1 VPDTLQFDDEI
12 AARQYNIFAQADI
25 ETGQNFLI
33 SAGISYN
40 NYGYGF
46 TRLNNRPVKEINKIF
61 DPVLV
66 PRISLLYKIGTNY
79 RLYTTVSQGYSP
91 PTIDEIVPSTGVFN
105 SNLDAEEATNY
116 EMGFR
121 GELIPHKLFTEA
133 AAYYFNLNNTIVTRR
148 DAAGQNIL

>member
-1 VPDTLQFDDEI
+1 
-12 AARQYNIFAQADI
+12 
-25 ETGQNFLI
+25 
-33 SAGISYN
+33 
-40 NYGYGF
+40 
-46 TRLNNRPVKEINKIF
+46 
-61 DPVLV
+61 LV

-116 EMGFR
+116 EIGFR
-121 GELIPHKLFTEA
+121 GELIPHKLFTEV

-148 DAAGQNIL
+148 DAAGADYFVNTGKTDQRGVELSVNYYPVNNGKGFLRDLKLWSNYTYINAKFKTYQQGANDYSGNN